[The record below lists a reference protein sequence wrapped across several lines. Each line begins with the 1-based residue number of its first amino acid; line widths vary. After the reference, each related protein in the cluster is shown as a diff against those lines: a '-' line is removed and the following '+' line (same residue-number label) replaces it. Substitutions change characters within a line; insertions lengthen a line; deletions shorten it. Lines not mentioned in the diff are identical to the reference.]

1 MTQPAPT
8 ALQAALSRARAA
20 QAGAGSDAEGP
31 AAGAARIAGATGAIM
46 GTQASGGL
54 PAAPAPAVSRSAR
67 RAALAQKKAAAQAA
81 LRPRPAPAST
91 AAHTLDAAATLAQPP
106 APPGRRGAPPPARRT
121 AERITHLQDLAAVAR
136 RLRDEHE
143 RAQAEEKAR
152 REAAARLEAERH
164 LFSRS
169 VGPVTPLRNPNLARL
184 RRHQPAPLPVQ
195 HWLDEERVLLESIS
209 DDFDVSTL
217 LDTDDQLSYRR
228 PGIGVEVTRRLRS
241 GHWSIQRQ
249 LDLHGLRVDEA
260 REALG
265 EFVRQA
271 HKVGL
276 RCVRV
281 VHGKGLGSPGK
292 SPVLKGR
299 VQRWLVQKNEVL
311 AFVQAR
317 PMDGGAG
324 ALVVLLKPSA
334 RRNP

>member
-20 QAGAGSDAEGP
+20 EAGAGTGAEGP
-31 AAGAARIAGATGAIM
+31 TAGTAGAVTGP
-46 GTQASGGL
+46 QASGGP
-54 PAAPAPAVSRSAR
+54 PAAPAASRSAR

-81 LRPRPAPAST
+81 RRPRPAPVST
-91 AAHTLDAAATLAQPP
+91 AAPALEPAPALAQQP
-106 APPGRRGAPPPARRT
+106 APTGRRRVPPPARRA
-121 AERITHLQDLAAVAR
+121 AERITHLQDLATVAR
-136 RLRDEHE
+136 RLREEHE

-152 REAAARLEAERH
+152 READARLEAERH

-228 PGIGVEVTRRLRS
+228 PGIGVEVTLRLRS